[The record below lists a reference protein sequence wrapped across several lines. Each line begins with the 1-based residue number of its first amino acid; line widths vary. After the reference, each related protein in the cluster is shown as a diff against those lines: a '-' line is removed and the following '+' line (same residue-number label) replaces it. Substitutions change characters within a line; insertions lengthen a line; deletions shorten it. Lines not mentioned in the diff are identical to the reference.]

1 MLSEAVHKRAWD
13 AFAEGTEVAKS
24 QGLYGAGQDLLK
36 EAFPGNLRGIGETVA
51 EMEFEER

>member
-13 AFAEGTEVAKS
+13 TFAEGTEVANS

-36 EAFPGNLRGIGETVA
+36 EAFQGNLRGIGETVA